1 MSRLDKKEQIIKFCN
16 SLGLD
21 LVGFTKCRVFWEL
34 ESFFEY
40 RKNMNLENEFEEKDI
55 NKRINPNLLMDQGK
69 TIISIAFPYI
79 YNLLPN
85 GEFYFS
91 RYTRGEDYHRVI
103 KSYLDKIVDFIQG
116 LGGTAL
122 AFADSNPLPERYIA
136 KVSGIGFIGRNNMII
151 TEKYGSFVF
160 LGEIITDLEL
170 EESKQLN
177 ISCGNCN
184 ECFSQCPT
192 ASISEKQCNPNI
204 CLSYIT
210 QKKHIEDKWFKKLNG
225 RIFGCDSCQMA
236 CPFNK
241 NIKFSN
247 LERFKPFEHMENI
260 SLEQIIMMD
269 NKTFN
274 EKYKITSCGWR
285 GKNVLKRN
293 ALINYIPKYG
303 GFYGIDKVNSPYV
316 KDYNNRLLKLFNL

>member
-1 MSRLDKKEQIIKFCN
+1 VDKKEEIIKFCN

-40 RKNMNLENEFEEKDI
+40 RKNINLENEFEEKDI
-55 NKRINPNLLMDQGK
+55 NKRINPNLLMNQGK

-79 YNLLPN
+79 YNLRPN

-91 RYTRGEDYHRVI
+91 RYTRGEDYHKVI
-103 KSYLDKIVDFIQG
+103 KSYLDKISDFIKDM
-116 LGGTAL
+116 GGTAS

-136 KVSGIGFIGRNNMII
+136 KLSGIGFIGKNNMII

-170 EESKQLN
+170 EESRQLN
-177 ISCGNCN
+177 ISCGHCN
-184 ECFSQCPT
+184 KCFSKCPT
-192 ASISEKQCNPNI
+192 ASINEKQCNPNI

-225 RIFGCDSCQMA
+225 RIFGCDSCQME

-247 LERFKPFEHMENI
+247 LEGFKPFEYMENI
-260 SLEQIIMMD
+260 NLEQIIMMD
-269 NKTFN
+269 NKDFN

-303 GFYGIDKVNSPYV
+303 AFHGIDKVNSPYV

>member
-21 LVGFTKCRVFWEL
+21 LIGFTKSRVFWEL

-91 RYTRGEDYHRVI
+91 RYTRGQDYHRVV

-136 KVSGIGFIGRNNMII
+136 KLSGIGFIGKNNMII
-151 TEKYGSFVF
+151 TEKYGSFVL

-184 ECFSQCPT
+184 KCFSQCPT

-225 RIFGCDSCQMA
+225 RIFGCDSCQMV

-241 NIKFSN
+241 NVKFSN

-260 SLEQIIMMD
+260 NLEQIIMMD

-274 EKYKITSCGWR
+274 EKYKITSSGWR

-293 ALINYIPKYG
+293 ALINYILKYG
-303 GFYGIDKVNSPYV
+303 VFYGIDKVNSPYV

>member
-1 MSRLDKKEQIIKFCN
+1 VSKLDKKEQIIKFCN
-16 SLGLD
+16 SLNLD

-34 ESFFEY
+34 ESFFKY
-40 RKNMNLENEFEEKDI
+40 RKNMNLENEFEEKEI

-91 RYTRGEDYHRVI
+91 RYTRGEDYHKVI
-103 KSYLDKIVDFIQG
+103 RSYLDKIVCFIES

-122 AFADSNPLPERYIA
+122 AFVDNNPLPERYIA
-136 KVSGIGFIGRNNMII
+136 NLSGIGFIGKNNMII

-160 LGEIITDLEL
+160 LGEIITDLEI
-170 EESKQLN
+170 EESKELD
-177 ISCGNCN
+177 IGCGNCN
-184 ECFSQCPT
+184 ECFSKCPSG
-192 ASISEKQCNPNI
+192 SINEKYCNPNI

-225 RIFGCDSCQMA
+225 RVFGCDSCQMA
-236 CPFNK
+236 CPYNK
-241 NIKFSN
+241 EVKFSK
-247 LERFKPFEHMENI
+247 LKEFKPLEHMENI
-260 SLEQIIMMD
+260 DLEQVVRMD
-269 NKTFN
+269 NKAFN

-285 GKNVLKRN
+285 GKNMLIRN
-293 ALINYIPKYG
+293 ALINYMVKYG
-303 GFYGIDKVNSPYV
+303 PFYGADNINSPYV